1 MKAITGSRYERQ
13 NGFDHC
19 VECGAPIAV
28 EMNGL
33 WSYRVCVRNGH
44 VQSQDAGAGP
54 LASAVML
61 FATRG
66 Q

>member
-1 MKAITGSRYERQ
+1 MNEREIM
-13 NGFDHC
+13 GHRDRC

-28 EMNGL
+28 EMDGL
-33 WSYRVCVRNGH
+33 WSYRVCTRNGH
-44 VQSQDAGAGP
+44 VQPRGAGDGP
-54 LASAVML
+54 LGHAVML